1 MALTLGFLG
10 PSGTYTEEACIL
22 YDPAA
27 ELRPYPTITA
37 VGEAVASGDLV
48 EGVVPIENSLEGSVT
63 FTLDLLISQP
73 NLFIKGEV
81 VVPIVHYLMAKPGT
95 VASEVKVIYSHPQA
109 LAQCRQYLEKNY
121 PQADQMASL
130 STVLA
135 VSDSFASPVP
145 AAAIAPRRASEL
157 NEVDV
162 LDIGIQDVASN
173 VTRFAVLSLADLDI
187 GIQDV
192 ASNVT
197 RFAVL
202 SLADHAPTGHD
213 KTSMAFTFEVDTPG
227 SLYRALREF
236 GTRDINLYKIESRP
250 TKQYLGQYIFLMD
263 CAGHREESPMKD
275 ALAALSQPTSMLR
288 VLGSYPRWYPKS

>member
-1 MALTLGFLG
+1 MPAI
-10 PSGTYTEEACIL
+10 SGE
-22 YDPAA
+22 D
-27 ELRPYPTITA
+27 
-37 VGEAVASGDLV
+37 
-48 EGVVPIENSLEGSVT
+48 
-63 FTLDLLISQP
+63 
-73 NLFIKGEV
+73 
-81 VVPIVHYLMAKPGT
+81 
-95 VASEVKVIYSHPQA
+95 
-109 LAQCRQYLEKNY
+109 Y
-121 PQADQMASL
+121 PQAEQMASL

-162 LDIGIQDVASN
+162 IDISIQDVESN
-173 VTRFAVLSLADLDI
+173 VTRFAVLSLADP
-187 GIQDV
+187 
-192 ASNVT
+192 
-197 RFAVL
+197 
-202 SLADHAPTGHD
+202 APTGHD

-288 VLGSYPRWYPKS
+288 VLGSYPRWYPES